1 MHKGTLTGAQPACI
15 LKESTAP
22 EPTMIATYA
31 TAEDF
36 TRWEAKAASMTDAEL
51 IYSARDARQAE
62 EAMRG
67 WNPIAEGRYS
77 DEACTYGMELARR
90 RANR

>member
-1 MHKGTLTGAQPACI
+1 
-15 LKESTAP
+15 
-22 EPTMIATYA
+22 MIATYA

-36 TRWEAKAASMTDAEL
+36 TRWEAKSATMTDAEL
-51 IYSARDARQAE
+51 IYSANDARQAE
-62 EAMRG
+62 AAMRG

-77 DEACTYGMELARR
+77 DEACTYGDELRHR